1 MSELATSIS
10 TLTNE
15 PGRLPSQTVQNP
27 KANISM
33 VKMSDM
39 QEALE
44 EAARPSLST
53 TKVDKKEL
61 IGMMWEDESYAQSYR
76 ELMARERLKEAQ
88 TVALSAEQQRG
99 PATYKHTV
107 KHFTRRNRPD
117 WNQEEDRPNDGR
129 TWVKHADNGRYAFTV
144 NMTPPPITHI
154 NVPVSGWDD
163 NKDLDSDAPRWDS
176 LPNIYASE
184 QSIYLEDQELNE
196 PDPANP
202 ESEEDAESTDYKG
215 LRTEKIGT
223 QDSSYSMK
231 IIASEDHATQKN
243 KIEKGL
249 EPRNGQ
255 NGLITEKLITSSHEA
270 QLEMSKDPGA
280 FTVTC
285 GIGKAQIHHCLIDL
299 GVAVNVLPYPLYYSL
314 GLGPLKPPKLL
325 IELGDK
331 SCVHLVGV
339 LEKLMLR
346 VGKLIVPADFYV
358 IPIGDTSKD
367 DPPTL
372 ILGRPFLFTT
382 RAKID
387 MSKGSLSLAFGG
399 IISDFYIYD
408 DGRTDTK
415 KPPDIVNTSDL
426 NALVSDQP
434 REAKS
439 VTRPAAMV
447 KRSSPTWENR
457 KANPPGQ
464 WSPVPSTSSHKNLG
478 RVKARINAGAAEK
491 FDLSRPWDPDPS

>member
-1 MSELATSIS
+1 MSQLATSIS

-15 PGRLPSQTVQNP
+15 SGRLPSQTIQNP
-27 KANISM
+27 KANIS
-33 VKMSDM
+33 VIKMSDM
-39 QEALE
+39 KAALE

-53 TKVDKKEL
+53 TEVDKEEF
-61 IGMMWEDESYAQSYR
+61 IGMVWEDEAYAQSCR

-88 TVALSAEQQRG
+88 TAALLAEQQRG
-99 PATYKHTV
+99 PTTYKPTV
-107 KHFTRRNRPD
+107 KHFTRRHHPD

-129 TWVKHADNGRYAFTV
+129 TWVTHADNGRYAFTV
-144 NMTPPPITHI
+144 NMTPPSIRHF
-154 NVPVSGWDD
+154 NVPASGWD
-163 NKDLDSDAPRWDS
+163 
-176 LPNIYASE
+176 
-184 QSIYLEDQELNE
+184 
-196 PDPANP
+196 
-202 ESEEDAESTDYKG
+202 
-215 LRTEKIGT
+215 IGA
-223 QDSSYSMK
+223 QDSSYPMR

-243 KIEKGL
+243 KVEKEL

-255 NGLITEKLITSSHEA
+255 TGLMTEKLLTWNHET
-270 QLEMSKDPGA
+270 QLEMGKDPGA

-285 GIGKAQIHHCLIDL
+285 GIGEAPVHHCLIDL
-299 GVAVNVLPYPLYYSL
+299 GAAVNVLPYPLYCSL

-331 SCVHLVGV
+331 SCVHPVGA
-339 LEKLMLR
+339 LDKLMLR
-346 VGKLIVPADFYV
+346 VGKLVVPADFYV
-358 IPIGDTSKD
+358 IQIRDTSKD

-372 ILGRPFLFTT
+372 IMGRPFLFST

-399 IISDFYIYD
+399 RISDFYIYD

-426 NALVSDQP
+426 NALVSDQR
-434 REAKS
+434 REIKS

-464 WSPVPSTSSHKNLG
+464 WKPDLSTSSHKSLG
-478 RVKARINAGAAEK
+478 RVKARINAGAAAK